1 MEGGWGW
8 SRQCKVLRE
17 TMKIGGAKELKI
29 LL

>member
-1 MEGGWGW
+1 MKKWGW